1 MKPHLKNPTEEQC
14 CLTKVVSKGTGL
26 SMGVKVVIAGQ
37 LQPHARIILSSGN
50 SPMHLTQLPVNIND
64 AIIRKTI

>member
-1 MKPHLKNPTEEQC
+1 MQC

-37 LQPHARIILSSGN
+37 LQPHARVILSSGN

-64 AIIRKTI
+64 I